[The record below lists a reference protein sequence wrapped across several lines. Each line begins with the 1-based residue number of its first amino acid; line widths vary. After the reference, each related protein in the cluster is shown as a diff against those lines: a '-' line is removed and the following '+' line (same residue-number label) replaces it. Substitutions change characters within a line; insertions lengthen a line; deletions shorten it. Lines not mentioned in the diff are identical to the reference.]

1 MGSPSHTMVSAL
13 ALSVV
18 TIAVTEILAV
28 GGAPP
33 PCCTSKMVGGVE
45 YILRREEDTTIYDC
59 LDNCIFE
66 KTDSPGPLFCFA
78 AGDLEVVCDDA
89 EGGSGSGPPT
99 EGGNEGGCGG
109 GSPSEGGS
117 GSGPPS
123 EGGNEGGSG
132 GGSPSEGG
140 SGGGTPSEGGN
151 EAGSGSGSPSEGG
164 GASFAPE
171 EENEGG
177 KCTYPEGHTMIKYPG
192 PVAECG
198 YDLTITGL
206 DQATKDELLKTHN
219 ELRQKVASGSE
230 AGQPGA
236 SNMRKLTWNDELA
249 EIAQR
254 WAGQCSFGHDETR
267 NLCDGTLVG
276 QNAYQGEA
284 DYGQYDY
291 ELNPAIGDAVNA
303 WYNEVTNPGF
313 ASSNINPFVFGDG
326 WGHYTAVAWA
336 ETEQVGCGR
345 VYFEDNDQWFK
356 HIVVCNYAVAGN
368 TIGGV
373 MYETGDNCSN
383 CPAGYSCDTTF
394 DALCVK
400 N

>member
-45 YILRREEDTTIYDC
+45 YILRREEDTTIYNC

-66 KTDSPGPLFCFA
+66 KADSPGPLFCFA

-89 EGGSGSGPPT
+89 EGGSGSGPP
-99 EGGNEGGCGG
+99 
-109 GSPSEGGS
+109 
-117 GSGPPS
+117 S

-132 GGSPSEGG
+132 GGSPSEGSSGGGSPSEGG
-140 SGGGTPSEGGN
+140 SGGGPPSEGGN
-151 EAGSGSGSPSEGG
+151 EASSGTGSPSEGG
-164 GASFAPE
+164 GASVAPE
-171 EENEGG
+171 GENEGG

-326 WGHYTAVAWA
+326 WGHYTAVA
-336 ETEQVGCGR
+336 
-345 VYFEDNDQWFK
+345 
-356 HIVVCNYAVAGN
+356 
-368 TIGGV
+368 
-373 MYETGDNCSN
+373 
-383 CPAGYSCDTTF
+383 
-394 DALCVK
+394 
-400 N
+400 

>member
-1 MGSPSHTMVSAL
+1 
-13 ALSVV
+13 
-18 TIAVTEILAV
+18 
-28 GGAPP
+28 
-33 PCCTSKMVGGVE
+33 MVGGVE

-89 EGGSGSGPPT
+89 EGGSGSGPPS
-99 EGGNEGGCGG
+99 EGGNEGGSGG
-109 GSPSEGGS
+109 GSPSEGS
-117 GSGPPS
+117 
-123 EGGNEGGSG
+123 SG

-151 EAGSGSGSPSEGG
+151 EASSGTGSPSEGG
-164 GASFAPE
+164 GASVAPVG
-171 EENEGG
+171 ENEGG

-192 PVAECG
+192 PVFECG

-219 ELRQKVASGSE
+219 EKRQKVASGSE

-267 NLCDGTLVG
+267 NLCDGT
-276 QNAYQGEA
+276 
-284 DYGQYDY
+284 
-291 ELNPAIGDAVNA
+291 
-303 WYNEVTNPGF
+303 
-313 ASSNINPFVFGDG
+313 
-326 WGHYTAVAWA
+326 
-336 ETEQVGCGR
+336 
-345 VYFEDNDQWFK
+345 
-356 HIVVCNYAVAGN
+356 
-368 TIGGV
+368 
-373 MYETGDNCSN
+373 
-383 CPAGYSCDTTF
+383 
-394 DALCVK
+394 
-400 N
+400 

>member
-1 MGSPSHTMVSAL
+1 MGSPSHSMVSAL

-18 TIAVTEILAV
+18 TIAVGILAV

-45 YILRREEDTTIYDC
+45 YIPRREEDTTIYDC

-66 KTDSPGPLFCFA
+66 KLDSPGPLFCFA

-89 EGGSGSGPPT
+89 EGGSGSGPP
-99 EGGNEGGCGG
+99 
-109 GSPSEGGS
+109 P
-117 GSGPPS
+117 

-140 SGGGTPSEGGN
+140 SGDDSPSEGGN

-164 GASFAPE
+164 GGSGSGAPE
-171 EENEGG
+171 GENEGG

-236 SNMRKLTWNDELA
+236 SNMRKFTWNDELA

-291 ELNPAIGDAVNA
+291 DLNPAIGDAVNA

-373 MYETGDNCSN
+373 MYETGDKCSN
-383 CPAGYSCDTTF
+383 CPTGYSCDTTF